1 MAGLTLGVAV
11 LILVLSVLNGFDREL
26 RTRIL
31 GTVPHALLEFENA
44 RTDLDPI
51 AKQLRG
57 NDRCRRRAIEP
68 GRGLLVLMDEPCV
81 AVLGVDPE
89 QESKVSILPEHMTR
103 GEFMTSMPRFSI
115 ILGSGAASLRLLR

>member
-31 GTVPHALLEFENA
+31 GTVPHALLEFEDA

-51 AKQLRG
+51 AEKLLTNRSIVGVAPLNQG
-57 NDRCRRRAIEP
+57 E
-68 GRGLLVLMDEPCV
+68 GLLVANGRTVSV

-89 QESKVSILPEHMTR
+89 KNLRS
-103 GEFMTSMPRFSI
+103 RFSQGI
-115 ILGSGAASLRLLR
+115 